1 MYKGFFLHQCA
12 ESWYGELALGILSR
26 MLCGFTEK
34 IFWNIRMYG
43 SVCDYFMKDNLLI
56 GLKLTV
62 PTDGMKAINRGKNYF
77 V

>member
-1 MYKGFFLHQCA
+1 
-12 ESWYGELALGILSR
+12 
-26 MLCGFTEK
+26 
-34 IFWNIRMYG
+34 MYG